1 MIKTIVKLA
10 IVVLVANAIWR
21 VGSAYV
27 SYYRFKDAVT
37 DVAINSKN
45 KTDDELR
52 AKVIDLA
59 MEYDEP
65 IAADA
70 VAIRRE
76 DKHVYIEGS
85 YTKAVAV
92 FPGYEYEW
100 AFSLS
105 ADSASGAT
113 FRRELPNP

>member
-1 MIKTIVKLA
+1 MIKGLIKLA
-10 IVVLVANAIWR
+10 IVVLLANAIWR
-21 VGSAYV
+21 AGSAYL
-27 SYYRFKDAVT
+27 SYYKFKDAVT

-52 AKVIDLA
+52 EKVMSLA

-65 IAADA
+65 IEADA

-76 DKHVYIEGS
+76 NDHLYIEGS
-85 YTKAVAV
+85 YTKPVAL
-92 FPGYEYEW
+92 FPGYEYQW
-100 AFSLS
+100 PFSLT
-105 ADSASGAT
+105 ADSQAGAR

>member
-10 IVVLVANAIWR
+10 IVVLLANAIWQA
-21 VGSAYV
+21 GSAYV

-52 AKVIDLA
+52 AKVMDLA
-59 MEYDEP
+59 MEYDQP
-65 IAADA
+65 IAADG

-76 DKHVYIEGS
+76 DTHIYIEGS
-85 YTKAVAV
+85 YTKAVAI
-92 FPGYEYEW
+92 FPGYEYQW

-113 FRRELPNP
+113 FRRNLPNP